1 MYNMSVG
8 RSLFLSHVTLPRFI
22 SNASNVFACS
32 SFRSR
37 AEEHI
42 LSFDIGILYYDYLLT
57 LPAEVD
63 RFWRPRS
70 HTCASTMFLA
80 LRYIALLGHIPLFLP
95 IFADPCAHMV
105 GLICLLSDNLSLF
118 NL

>member
-1 MYNMSVG
+1 MPVG

-22 SNASNVFACS
+22 GNASDVFAFS

-37 AEEHI
+37 AEELI

-63 RFWRPRS
+63 RFWRSRS
-70 HTCASTMFLA
+70 HTRASAVFLA
-80 LRYIALLGHIPLFLP
+80 LRYVALLGHIPLFLP
-95 IFADPCAHMV
+95 IFADRPALMV

-118 NL
+118 IYKST